1 MPKQGIVRQ
10 VMPALALV
18 SQLTGLTVAGVLV
31 GLKLD
36 DLFQTRPWMIMLG
49 TISGFGFGV
58 FSLIRSINR
67 TQPAHEDTSS
77 HSSK

>member
-1 MPKQGIVRQ
+1 MPKQGIVSQ
-10 VMPALALV
+10 AMPALGLV

-36 DLFQTRPWMIMLG
+36 DLWQTHPWMIMIG
-49 TISGFGFGV
+49 TISGFGLGV
-58 FSLIRSINR
+58 YSLIRSTTRAQHTN
-67 TQPAHEDTSS
+67 EDTSS